1 MDSLTDCLMG
11 TRTVS
16 ETGSLT
22 VNPHGARPP
31 ERAGEAA

>member
-1 MDSLTDCLMG
+1 MG

-16 ETGSLT
+16 ETGSQT
-22 VNPHGARPP
+22 VNPQGMRPP